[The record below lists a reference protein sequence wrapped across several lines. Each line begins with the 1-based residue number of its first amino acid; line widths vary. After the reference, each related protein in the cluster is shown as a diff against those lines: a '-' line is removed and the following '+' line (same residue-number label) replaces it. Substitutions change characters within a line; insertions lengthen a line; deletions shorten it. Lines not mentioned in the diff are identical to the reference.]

1 MLLRPQTCHSSNASS
16 AGTITT
22 QINIASFFYH
32 PSLLFIT
39 KTKHTLRVIL
49 AICDQSQGYR
59 YKSESACHHQRG
71 QQHFSGKDEASLG
84 GGLLHNS
91 VLHPN
96 LQVPTQ
102 QQKIFQTKASSSS
115 SSSLGRLAVSI
126 HLTVCISYTSQ
137 LGMLLLTTA
146 YLSSFL
152 MALSAVWTCLTCTCR
167 YLTCFHCSL
176 KNTRHLFQL
185 HQKN

>member
-71 QQHFSGKDEASLG
+71 QQHFSGKDEASLEG
-84 GGLLHNS
+84 GGCCTILFCTLTCRFPHNNRKS
-91 VLHPN
+91 FKLKP
-96 LQVPTQ
+96 
-102 QQKIFQTKASSSS
+102 AAAAA
-115 SSSLGRLAVSI
+115 AVWAGWQFPF
-126 HLTVCISYTSQ
+126 TSQ
-137 LGMLLLTTA
+137 
-146 YLSSFL
+146 Y
-152 MALSAVWTCLTCTCR
+152 V
-167 YLTCFHCSL
+167 
-176 KNTRHLFQL
+176 
-185 HQKN
+185 